1 MLHNREVHCSEKKRE
16 DCHGQYYSVLHQPG
30 REERGVGQ
38 AKEII
43 VIIAIKQAE
52 EKVFKLNKTASYLW
66 EHCDG
71 KKTAA
76 ELIKKLCGEF
86 DVDEATALKDA
97 VEFIEKMQSKQL
109 LSLSTIPE

>member
-1 MLHNREVHCSEKKRE
+1 MENITACYISRVEKNVVWAK
-16 DCHGQYYSVLHQPG
+16 L
-30 REERGVGQ
+30 
-38 AKEII
+38 KEII
-43 VIIAIKQAE
+43 IIIAIKQAE

-76 ELIKKLCGEF
+76 ELIKKLCAEF

-97 VEFIEKMQSKQL
+97 LEFIEKMQNKQL
-109 LSLSTIPE
+109 LSLSTVPE